1 MRRVREGE
9 KPLPGGREGP
19 TLVRGAKGNSCPF
32 AGQRVTTLW
41 SGKAEAGEHVAHWDG
56 RDAGGALRPAGVYFA
71 RLTAAGQTRSAKL
84 LRVR

>member
-1 MRRVREGE
+1 M
-9 KPLPGGREGP
+9 
-19 TLVRGAKGNSCPF
+19 
-32 AGQRVTTLW
+32 TTLW
-41 SGKAEAGEHVAHWDG
+41 SGNAGAGEHVAHRDG